1 MADLQLRISDLCFLP
16 RARAVAC
23 CALSDALLGEGRDG
37 KEARDCVSGTRSMLP
52 GCEPRVMGIGDS
64 AKAETPRREKI
75 RTIALAKAAGGAC
88 LESVSAMGRKG
99 LPRVYT
105 NAEQRPQGGKVLRD
119 TLCSWTRG
127 RDGYGPLH
135 ICSSCF
141 PKRRSQ
147 RQTSANTSAGSENPV
162 GRKWHGAGCSQ

>member
-37 KEARDCVSGTRSMLP
+37 KEARDCVSGTRSMLL
-52 GCEPRVMGIGDS
+52 GCEPRIMGIGDS
-64 AKAETPRREKI
+64 AEAETPRREKI

-88 LESVSAMGRKG
+88 LESVSTMGRKG

-105 NAEQRPQGGKVLRD
+105 NAEQRPQGGKVVRD

-127 RDGYGPLH
+127 WDGYGPLH
-135 ICSSCF
+135 ICLFLF
-141 PKRRSQ
+141 P
-147 RQTSANTSAGSENPV
+147 QTSLTETNLCKHVS
-162 GRKWHGAGCSQ
+162 WQ